1 VERSRQSLT
10 SRGLD
15 KRIWLNESG
24 VPAWD
29 DYPGPTWDPTSGL
42 RATLTE
48 QADFVVQNAL
58 YATFAGVENI
68 FHFQLYDGCGNQP
81 AGTDFPPHNGELCDA
96 NGNLITDPNFPC
108 AGDANGL
115 FSNPTDAACFTQHP
129 TPESPRLNYDAFR
142 LLTEQFRGVEP
153 LWWLRPGGSIPGDG
167 PQEWLAFYKP
177 ATGERI
183 IGLWAR
189 FGFDV
194 VAEVPAISTQA
205 TLVTPTGVPQT
216 IMAVDGAYT
225 LTLPAATNHN
235 AFWDPNFFAIG
246 GRPYLLIE
254 QDTVA
259 PIASISGPYHAETVI
274 PLLWSADDGLGGG
287 VGSFDV
293 SVSRDGE
300 PATPWLTGTEQTGG
314 VFMAETGHSYTFF
327 LTAYDRAGN
336 GSAVALWTTVTLPL
350 PEKNFLPLSRR

>member
-1 VERSRQSLT
+1 
-10 SRGLD
+10 
-15 KRIWLNESG
+15 
-24 VPAWD
+24 
-29 DYPGPTWDPTSGL
+29 
-42 RATLTE
+42 
-48 QADFVVQNAL
+48 
-58 YATFAGVENI
+58 
-68 FHFQLYDGCGNQP
+68 
-81 AGTDFPPHNGELCDA
+81 
-96 NGNLITDPNFPC
+96 
-108 AGDANGL
+108 
-115 FSNPTDAACFTQHP
+115 
-129 TPESPRLNYDAFR
+129 
-142 LLTEQFRGVEP
+142 
-153 LWWLRPGGSIPGDG
+153 
-167 PQEWLAFYKP
+167 
-177 ATGERI
+177 
-183 IGLWAR
+183 LWAR

-216 IMAVDGAYT
+216 IMAVDGEYT